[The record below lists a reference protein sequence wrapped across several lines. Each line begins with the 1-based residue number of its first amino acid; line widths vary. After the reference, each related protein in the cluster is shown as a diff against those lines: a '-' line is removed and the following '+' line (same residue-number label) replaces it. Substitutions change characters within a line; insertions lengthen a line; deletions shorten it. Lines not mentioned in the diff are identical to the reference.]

1 MVYTGMP
8 HAFEAPIT
16 EEVLF
21 RSVTLPVY
29 LLTPAASSPTTL
41 LLAVPLIFGVAH
53 IHHFY
58 EFTLTHPHTP
68 LLPAVIRSLVQFG
81 FTTVFGW
88 YANFIYLRTGSIYA
102 VILCHAFCNW
112 IGLPR
117 VWGRVEAGEVIGPV
131 RRGNSPKQSKD
142 QVHVAGA
149 NLAIGWTVA
158 YYVILVAGAVGFW
171 ELLMPLTSSRRALV
185 RL

>member
-1 MVYTGMP
+1 M
-8 HAFEAPIT
+8 
-16 EEVLF
+16 
-21 RSVTLPVY
+21 TLPIY
-29 LLTPAASSPTTL
+29 LQSPAAASPTTL

-58 EFTLTHPHTP
+58 EFTLTHPHNS
-68 LLPAVIRSLVQFG
+68 LFPAVLRSLVQFG

-102 VILCHAFCNW
+102 VILCHTFCNW

-131 RRGNSPKQSKD
+131 GTDKDKSPGHSQERFEV
-142 QVHVAGA
+142 QVAGA
-149 NLAIGWTVA
+149 RLPIVWTVA
-158 YYVILVAGAVGFW
+158 YYVILMAGAVGFW
-171 ELLMPLTSSRRALV
+171 YFLKPWTASRNALV

>member
-1 MVYTGMP
+1 M
-8 HAFEAPIT
+8 
-16 EEVLF
+16 LF

-29 LLTPAASSPTTL
+29 LLTPASTSPRTL

-68 LLPAVIRSLVQFG
+68 LLPAVIRTLFQFS

-88 YANFIYLRTGSIYA
+88 YANYLYLRTGSIYA
-102 VILCHAFCNW
+102 VILCHTFCNW
-112 IGLPR
+112 LGLPR
-117 VWGRVEAGEVIGPV
+117 VWGKLEAGEVIGPAG
-131 RRGNSPKQSKD
+131 REKGRSPDHSGKRD
-142 QVHVAGA
+142 RVQVADA
-149 NLAIGWTVA
+149 NIAIGWTIA

-171 ELLMPLTSSRRALV
+171 KSLKILTSSEGALV
-185 RL
+185 KL